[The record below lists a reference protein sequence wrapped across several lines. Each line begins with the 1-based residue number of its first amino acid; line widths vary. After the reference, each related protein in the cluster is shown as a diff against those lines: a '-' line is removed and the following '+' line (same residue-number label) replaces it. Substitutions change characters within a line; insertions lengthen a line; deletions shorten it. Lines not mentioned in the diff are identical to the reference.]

1 MPGPPTAGFSHWG
14 SSHRQWQ
21 TPAAGLGKQQLTA
34 RSGVACDGAALT
46 SGGSGGVRPTAS
58 GKSPTASQRR
68 PSATGH
74 SQSRVPQQR
83 PGTVGVR
90 GPPPQ
95 VANLQWQANVAQAPP
110 ATARAGCHNTDPA
123 PWEPGGRHRK
133 WQISNDKPTS
143 PKRHRPQPEPGATT
157 EPRHR
162 GSPGAATASGKSPM
176 ASQRRPSA
184 TGHSQSRVRQR
195 RPGTVG
201 VRGPSRRQW
210 QNQPEPRSWGSGG
223 RPAASGKTNPSPGR
237 GGPGAVPPPVAKPTR
252 APVVGVRGPSRR
264 QWQNQPEPRSWGS
277 GGRPAASGKTNPYP
291 NPDPGRGGS
300 GGRPAASGKTNPSP
314 DRGGPGGRPPG

>member
-46 SGGSGGVRPTAS
+46 SGGSGGCP
-58 GKSPTASQRR
+58 SP
-68 PSATGH
+68 
-74 SQSRVPQQR
+74 
-83 PGTVGVR
+83 
-90 GPPPQ
+90 
-95 VANLQWQANVAQAPP
+95 
-110 ATARAGCHNTDPA
+110 
-123 PWEPGGRHRK
+123 RK
-133 WQISNDKPTS
+133 WQISNGKPTS

-157 EPRHR
+157 ETRHR
-162 GSPGAATASGKSPM
+162 GGPGAATASGKSPM
-176 ASQRRPSA
+176 ASKRRPSA

-223 RPAASGKTNPSPGR
+223 RPAARGKTNPSPGR
-237 GGPGAVPPPVAKPTR
+237 GGPGVVPPPVAKPTP
-252 APVVGVRGPSRR
+252 APVVGVRGSSRR
-264 QWQNQPEPRSWGS
+264 PWQYQPQPRSWGS
-277 GGRPAASGKTNPYP
+277 GGRPAARGNTNPS
-291 NPDPGRGGS
+291 PGRGG
-300 GGRPAASGKTNPSP
+300 
-314 DRGGPGGRPPG
+314 PGAV

>member
-46 SGGSGGVRPTAS
+46 SGGSGGVRPPAS

-74 SQSRVPQQR
+74 NQSRVPQQR

-95 VANLQWQANVAQAPP
+95 VANLQWQANAAQAPP
-110 ATARAGCHNTDPA
+110 ATARAGCDNGDPA
-123 PWEPGGRHRK
+123 P
-133 WQISNDKPTS
+133 
-143 PKRHRPQPEPGATT
+143 
-157 EPRHR
+157 
-162 GSPGAATASGKSPM
+162 
-176 ASQRRPSA
+176 
-184 TGHSQSRVRQR
+184 
-195 RPGTVG
+195 
-201 VRGPSRRQW
+201 
-210 QNQPEPRSWGSGG
+210 WGSGG

-277 GGRPAASGKTNPYP
+277 GGSSPRISTAGPGEAGRRPASRLSRPGKLA
-291 NPDPGRGGS
+291 PGNTF
-300 GGRPAASGKTNPSP
+300 PHPELIFIPS
-314 DRGGPGGRPPG
+314 RKELTHLA

>member
-74 SQSRVPQQR
+74 NQSRVPQQR

-110 ATARAGCHNTDPA
+110 ATARAGCDNGDPA
-123 PWEPGGRHRK
+123 P
-133 WQISNDKPTS
+133 
-143 PKRHRPQPEPGATT
+143 
-157 EPRHR
+157 
-162 GSPGAATASGKSPM
+162 
-176 ASQRRPSA
+176 
-184 TGHSQSRVRQR
+184 
-195 RPGTVG
+195 
-201 VRGPSRRQW
+201 
-210 QNQPEPRSWGSGG
+210 WGSGG
-223 RPAASGKTNPSPGR
+223 RPTASGKTNPSPDP
-237 GGPGAVPPPVAKPTR
+237 GGA
-252 APVVGVRGPSRR
+252 
-264 QWQNQPEPRSWGS
+264 
-277 GGRPAASGKTNPYP
+277 GGRPAASGNTNGS
-291 NPDPGRGGS
+291 PGRGGP

-314 DRGGPGGRPPG
+314 DRGGPGAVPPPVAKPTPAPIVRARGPARRQWQNQPQPRSKGPGGRPAASGKTNPSPDRGGPGVVPPPVAKPTPAPIVGVQGSSRRQWQNQPQPRSWGSRGRPAASGK